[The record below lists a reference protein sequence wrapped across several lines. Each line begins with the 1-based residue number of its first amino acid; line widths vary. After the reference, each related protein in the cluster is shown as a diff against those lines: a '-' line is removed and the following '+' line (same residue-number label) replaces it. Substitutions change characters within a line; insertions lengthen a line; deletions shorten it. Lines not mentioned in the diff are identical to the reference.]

1 MPPKAK
7 FTREEIIEAA
17 LEITRQ
23 SGPDAVTAREIG
35 NKLNSSARP
44 IFTVFQNMEEV
55 TEGVKKAAKQIY
67 KEYIY
72 EGLKEELAF
81 KGVGRAYIRFAMQEE
96 KLFQLLFM
104 REQKEKKGIGNIL
117 DLIDDNYETILK
129 SVMDGYGLQEQDAM
143 KLYQNIWVFT
153 HGIATL
159 CATGVCLFTEEETN
173 EMLTEVFTGLLIKIK
188 GEKKG

>member
-7 FTREEIIEAA
+7 FSREEIIAAA

-23 SGPDAVTAREIG
+23 NGPEAVTARELG

-44 IFTVFQNMEEV
+44 IFTVFQNMDEVLEEV
-55 TEGVKKAAKQIY
+55 MKAAKEVY

-72 EGLKEELAF
+72 EGLKENPAF
-81 KGVGRAYIRFAMQEE
+81 KGVGRAYIRFAVQEG

-104 REQKEKKGIGNIL
+104 REQKEKKGIESIL
-117 DLIDDNYETILK
+117 GAIDDNYEAILK
-129 SVMDGYGLQEQDAM
+129 SVKDGYALSEEDA
-143 KLYQNIWVFT
+143 LRIYQNIWVFT

-159 CATGVCLFTEEETN
+159 CATGVCLFTEEESDA
-173 EMLTEVFTGLLIKIK
+173 MLTEVFISLLIKIK